1 MIYATMTLECLQ
13 NKKGLQKSKRST
25 LANMKGDLRILVFKG
40 DPHTV
45 DGERVLLVLVPV
57 VMPGDVAL
65 HCGDVRDVLHT
76 RKEPGG
82 HKGELS

>member
-1 MIYATMTLECLQ
+1 
-13 NKKGLQKSKRST
+13 
-25 LANMKGDLRILVFKG
+25 MKGDLRILVFKG

-82 HKGELS
+82 HKGELSCGFTTFKANASIDVSENYVLKY